1 MDKFLETYNFP
12 RLNKEEIENIN
23 RPIISN
29 EGESVINKHLTNKS
43 LGPDAFTGELYQTFR
58 EELTPIFLKL
68 FKKNIAENGPFLNTF
83 YEASIT
89 LKTKPDKDTT
99 KKKTIRQYF

>member
-1 MDKFLETYNFP
+1 MDTIIPKNIHLL

-29 EGESVINKHLTNKS
+29 EVESVINKHLTNKT
-43 LGPDAFTGELYQTFR
+43 LGPDAFTGELYQRFR

-68 FKKNIAENGPFLNTF
+68 FKKYCREW
-83 YEASIT
+83 SISKYI
-89 LKTKPDKDTT
+89 L
-99 KKKTIRQYF
+99 